1 MFHPLKSK
9 RLRDNRSK
17 RTINQRKYSM
27 SNIRKFDKNTF
38 RAVHRDEFLTP
49 FDKIFDD
56 FFAVNIPNFSQDF
69 GVDFFEKG
77 SYPKVNII
85 DYSDKIVIEAEVPGL
100 DKNDVNVEIESN
112 VLTISGNKVI
122 VPDKNQV
129 LAGTY
134 IRREL
139 KRSSFRR
146 SFTLGDNISKDSVDA
161 NFENGILFVTL
172 PKVKPSKPDVKKITV
187 K

>member
-1 MFHPLKSK
+1 MKENNMNNLVAKMNKNPL
-9 RLRDNRSK
+9 
-17 RTINQRKYSM
+17 
-27 SNIRKFDKNTF
+27 

-56 FFAVNIPNFSQDF
+56 FFAANVPGFTSDF

-77 SYPKVNII
+77 SYPKVNVI
-85 DYSDKIVIEAEVPGL
+85 DFSDKIQIEAEIPGL
-100 DKNDVNVEIESN
+100 DKSDVNVELEAN
-112 VLTISGNKVI
+112 VLTIVGNKLTT
-122 VPDKNQV
+122 PDKESNET
-129 LAGTY
+129 GTY

-146 SFTLGDNISKDSVDA
+146 SFTLGDNICKDKVEA
-161 NFENGILFVTL
+161 EFKNGMLLITL
-172 PKVKPSKPDVKKITV
+172 PKVKPVKPDVKRITV